1 MRSIPPATAPPDSLR
16 VRPIE
21 PPPPEPASHPAA
33 TAADSRTPDRLFPAP
48 ALPSHE
54 ALDRPPHQRLLEHRY
69 RFGQAMVFGLPV
81 WGLQLYG
88 RSLGGPEAD
97 RWVAVLQALLAGWVV
112 YVAAAGM
119 MFEGIVQVGRRKLD
133 TDLP

>member
-1 MRSIPPATAPPDSLR
+1 M
-16 VRPIE
+16 
-21 PPPPEPASHPAA
+21 
-33 TAADSRTPDRLFPAP
+33 
-48 ALPSHE
+48 
-54 ALDRPPHQRLLEHRY
+54 
-69 RFGQAMVFGLPV
+69 FGLPV

-133 TDLP
+133 TDLPVAAAAVGFYAWSVISAALVIVHRGAGEPPPLLFHWTVLLLAAWSFFRWRRLKRTRPA